1 MTPPCTG
8 YQPDV
13 VGQRGTGAAGKAK
26 RASGAKAAMAADA
39 GKAADAA
46 KAGDK
51 LERYHAKRDFTKT
64 SEPSGRRRRR
74 RRRGAPRYVVQLH
87 DARRLH
93 YDVRLEVEGV
103 LTSWAVP
110 KGPSFDPGDKRLAVR
125 TEDHPLDYAD
135 FEGVIPAGEYGA
147 GPVIVWDTGTYR
159 NLTEHRGAPV
169 AVEEAVGRGH
179 VTVWLEGEKLRGGW
193 AFTRIRGGDRR
204 RAGAASDG
212 AAPAGDASGG
222 PSGEGVGDVW
232 LMVKM
237 RDETADPR
245 QVPVRDRPASVRT
258 GRTLEQL
265 VAPAGRA
272 RRPA

>member
-1 MTPPCTG
+1 M
-8 YQPDV
+8 
-13 VGQRGTGAAGKAK
+13 VGQRSRGAAGTVK
-26 RASGAKAAMAADA
+26 RAGGAKAADGA
-39 GKAADAA
+39 GGAGGAGGA
-46 KAGDK
+46 KARDK
-51 LERYHAKRDFTKT
+51 LERYHAKRDFNKT
-64 SEPSGRRRRR
+64 SEPSGRPR
-74 RRRGAPRYVVQLH
+74 RRRGASRYAVQLH

-103 LTSWAVP
+103 LASWAVP

-125 TEDHPLDYAD
+125 TEDHPLDYASY
-135 FEGVIPAGEYGA
+135 EGVIPAGEHGA
-147 GPVIVWDTGTYR
+147 GPVIVWDTGIYR

-169 AVEEAVGRGH
+169 PVEEAIGRGH
-179 VTVWLEGEKLRGGW
+179 VAVWLEGEKLRGGW

-204 RAGAASDG
+204 RAGDASAG

-265 VAPAGRA
+265 AAPAGPS